1 MAKAEPPGDLPEP
14 ANAGQALRWAAD
26 RLRRAGCDTP
36 RLDTEVLLAHVTGRR
51 REALL
56 AHPEQILTPDEAVR
70 FRDVVARRGARC
82 PVAYLTG
89 RREFLSLEFEV
100 GPGVLIPRPE
110 TELLVEVAVSLAG
123 RGAAGP
129 TPEAPAGRGLRL
141 ADVGTGSGAV
151 ALALARLLPGAAI
164 LATDISAAA
173 LACAARNAARLLPEG
188 PPHRVT
194 FHPGDLLEALAVID
208 PRPVLDGVVANLPYV
223 SEADWAGLPPDVRDY
238 EPVAG
243 LLGGP
248 AGLDL
253 LRRLAAQLPD
263 YLAPHGFVCLEVGF
277 GQASAVRSLLG
288 ATGLFAATAAHRDLA
303 GHERVVSAAA
313 GQNTR

>member
-36 RLDTEVLLAHVTGRR
+36 RLDTEVLLAHVTSRR

-123 RGAAGP
+123 RGPGLRL
-129 TPEAPAGRGLRL
+129 AGRGLCL

-173 LACAARNAARLLPEG
+173 LGWAARNAARLLPEG

-194 FHPGDLLEALAVID
+194 FHPGDLLEALEVID

-223 SEADWAGLPPDVRDY
+223 SEADWAGLPSDVRDY

-248 AGLDL
+248 DGLDL
-253 LRRLAAQLPD
+253 FRRLAAQLPD
-263 YLAPHGFVCLEVGF
+263 YLAPHGFVCLEVGL
-277 GQASAVRSLLG
+277 GQASAVRSLLE

>member
-14 ANAGQALRWAAD
+14 ASAGQALRWAAD

-36 RLDTEVLLAHVTGRR
+36 RLDTEVLLAHVTDRR

-123 RGAAGP
+123 RGP
-129 TPEAPAGRGLRL
+129 GLRL

-173 LACAARNAARLLPEG
+173 LAWAARNAARLLPEG
-188 PPHRVT
+188 PPYRVT
-194 FHPGDLLEALAVID
+194 FHPGDLLEALEVID

-248 AGLDL
+248 DGLDL
-253 LRRLAAQLPD
+253 FRRLAAQLPD
-263 YLAPHGFVCLEVGF
+263 YLAPHGFVCLEVGL
-277 GQASAVRSLLG
+277 GQASAVRSLLE

>member
-1 MAKAEPPGDLPEP
+1 VAKAEPRGDLPEP

-36 RLDTEVLLAHVTGRR
+36 RLDTEVLLAHVTDRR

-123 RGAAGP
+123 RGPGLRL
-129 TPEAPAGRGLRL
+129 AGRGLCL

-173 LACAARNAARLLPEG
+173 LAWAARNAARLLPEG

-194 FHPGDLLEALAVID
+194 FHPGDLLEALEVID

-223 SEADWAGLPPDVRDY
+223 SEADWAGLPSDVRDY

-248 AGLDL
+248 DGLDL
-253 LRRLAAQLPD
+253 FRRLAAQLPD
-263 YLAPHGFVCLEVGF
+263 YLAPHGFVCLEVGL
-277 GQASAVRSLLG
+277 GQASAVRSLLE

>member
-1 MAKAEPPGDLPEP
+1 VAKAEPPGDLPEP
-14 ANAGQALRWAAD
+14 ASAGQALRWAAD

-36 RLDTEVLLAHVTGRR
+36 RLDTEVLLAHVTSRR

-82 PVAYLTG
+82 PLAYLTG

-123 RGAAGP
+123 RGLRL
-129 TPEAPAGRGLRL
+129 AGRGLRL

-164 LATDISAAA
+164 LATDISATA

-194 FHPGDLLEALAVID
+194 FHPGDLLEALDVID

-238 EPVAG
+238 EPVAS

-248 AGLDL
+248 DGLDL
-253 LRRLAAQLPD
+253 FRRLAAQLPD
-263 YLAPHGFVCLEVGF
+263 YLAPHGFVCLEVGL
-277 GQASAVRSLLG
+277 GQASAVRSLLE

>member
-14 ANAGQALRWAAD
+14 ASAGQALRWAAD

-123 RGAAGP
+123 P
-129 TPEAPAGRGLRL
+129 GRGLRL

-248 AGLDL
+248 DGLDL
-253 LRRLAAQLPD
+253 FRRLAAQLPD
-263 YLAPHGFVCLEVGF
+263 YLAPYGFVCLEVGF
-277 GQASAVRSLLG
+277 GQASAVRSLLE

>member
-1 MAKAEPPGDLPEP
+1 VAKAEPPGDLPEP

>member
-1 MAKAEPPGDLPEP
+1 VAKAEPPGDLPEP
-14 ANAGQALRWAAD
+14 ASAGQALRWATD
-26 RLRRAGCDTP
+26 RLRRAGCGTP

-51 REALL
+51 RETLL
-56 AHPEQILTPDEAVR
+56 AHPEQLLTPDEAVR
-70 FRDVVARRGARC
+70 FRDIVARRGARC

-123 RGAAGP
+123 SL
-129 TPEAPAGRGLRL
+129 AGRGLCL

-164 LATDISAAA
+164 LATDTSAAA
-173 LACAARNAARLLPEG
+173 LAYAARNAARLLPEG
-188 PPHRVT
+188 PPYRVT
-194 FHPGDLLEALAVID
+194 FHPGDLLEALAGLD

-223 SEADWAGLPPDVRDY
+223 PEADWAGLPPDVRDH
-238 EPVAG
+238 EPATS

-248 AGLDL
+248 DGLDL
-253 LRRLAAQLPD
+253 FRRLAAQLAD
-263 YLAPHGFVCLEVGF
+263 YLAPHGFVCLEVGP
-277 GQASAVRSLLG
+277 GQASAVRSILE
-288 ATGLFAATAAHRDLA
+288 ATSLFAATAVHRDLA

>member
-1 MAKAEPPGDLPEP
+1 MAKAEPRGDLPEP

-56 AHPEQILTPDEAVR
+56 AHPEQILTPDEVVR
-70 FRDVVARRGARC
+70 FRDVAARRGARC

-123 RGAAGP
+123 RGSGLRL
-129 TPEAPAGRGLRL
+129 AGRRLRL

-164 LATDISAAA
+164 LATDISAEA

-223 SEADWAGLPPDVRDY
+223 SEADWAGLPPDVRDH

-248 AGLDL
+248 DGLDL
-253 LRRLAAQLPD
+253 FRRLAAQLPD
-263 YLAPHGFVCLEVGF
+263 YLAPHGFVCLEVGL
-277 GQASAVRSLLG
+277 GQASAVRSLLET
-288 ATGLFAATAAHRDLA
+288 TGLFAATAAHRDLA

>member
-14 ANAGQALRWAAD
+14 ASAGQALRWAAD

-56 AHPEQILTPDEAVR
+56 AHPEQFLTPDEAIR

-110 TELLVEVAVSLAG
+110 TELLVEVAVSLA
-123 RGAAGP
+123 R
-129 TPEAPAGRGLRL
+129 RGLRL

-188 PPHRVT
+188 PPYRVT

-223 SEADWAGLPPDVRDY
+223 SEADWAGLPSDVRDY

-248 AGLDL
+248 DGLDL
-253 LRRLAAQLPD
+253 FRRLAAQLPD
-263 YLAPHGFVCLEVGF
+263 YLAPHGFVCLEVGL
-277 GQASAVRSLLG
+277 GQASAVRSILE

>member
-36 RLDTEVLLAHVTGRR
+36 RLDTEVLLAHVMGRR

-123 RGAAGP
+123 RGP
-129 TPEAPAGRGLRL
+129 GLRL

-173 LACAARNAARLLPEG
+173 LAWAARNAARLLPEG

-194 FHPGDLLEALAVID
+194 FHPGDLLEALEVID

-223 SEADWAGLPPDVRDY
+223 SEADWAGLPSDVRDY

-248 AGLDL
+248 DGLDL
-253 LRRLAAQLPD
+253 FRRLAAQLPD

-277 GQASAVRSLLG
+277 GQASAVRSLLE

>member
-1 MAKAEPPGDLPEP
+1 VAKAEPPGDLPEP
-14 ANAGQALRWAAD
+14 ANAGQALRWAVD

-36 RLDTEVLLAHVTGRR
+36 RLDTEVLLAHVMGRR

-56 AHPEQILTPDEAVR
+56 AHPEQILTPDEVVR
-70 FRDVVARRGARC
+70 FRDVVARRGSRC

-123 RGAAGP
+123 RGFRL
-129 TPEAPAGRGLRL
+129 AGRGLRL

-248 AGLDL
+248 DGLDL
-253 LRRLAAQLPD
+253 FRRLAAQLPD
-263 YLAPHGFVCLEVGF
+263 YLAPHGFVCLEVGL
-277 GQASAVRSLLG
+277 GQASAVRSLLE

>member
-14 ANAGQALRWAAD
+14 ASAGQALRWASD

-56 AHPEQILTPDEAVR
+56 AHPEQFLTPDEAIR

-110 TELLVEVAVSLAG
+110 TELLVEVAVSLA
-123 RGAAGP
+123 R
-129 TPEAPAGRGLRL
+129 RGLRL

-223 SEADWAGLPPDVRDY
+223 SAADWAGLPRDVRDH

-248 AGLDL
+248 DGLDL
-253 LRRLAAQLPD
+253 FRRLAAQLPD
-263 YLAPHGFVCLEVGF
+263 YLAPHGFVCLEVGL
-277 GQASAVRSLLG
+277 GQASAVRSILE

>member
-1 MAKAEPPGDLPEP
+1 VAKAEPPGDLPEP
-14 ANAGQALRWAAD
+14 ASAGQALRWAAD

-36 RLDTEVLLAHVTGRR
+36 RLDTEVLLAHVTSRR

-123 RGAAGP
+123 RGP
-129 TPEAPAGRGLRL
+129 GLRL

-151 ALALARLLPGAAI
+151 ALALARLLPRAAI

-188 PPHRVT
+188 PPYRIT
-194 FHPGDLLEALAVID
+194 FHPGDLLEALAGIE

-238 EPVAG
+238 EPVAS
-243 LLGGP
+243 LLGGLD
-248 AGLDL
+248 GLDL

-263 YLAPHGFVCLEVGF
+263 YLAPHGFVCLEVGL
-277 GQASAVRSLLG
+277 GQASAVRSLLE